1 MMAIIDGSIRP
12 FDVRSTTFS
21 DKSNYPSTT
30 STPSLPF
37 PHNSNLSSSLT
48 IDGTIQHRPEF
59 PGNSTYTASR
69 HAHCNPDINL
79 SPSAI
84 EPLLED
90 SPSPYQQPNTC
101 INLVSNQASE
111 FIPNQV
117 GTNLMEV
124 FESSGN
130 IGEVIYDEFVPSKPP
145 DPESLILEPCQL
157 SSKSIPQSYKF
168 NSPSTRNTN
177 MSLAIKKC
185 RTKYR
190 ASKQPYANV
199 ITSKGSGGC
208 QIETRQNILQ
218 SGVKEIQ
225 AMVTL
230 NSVDGHMGSGHVP
243 DLGGVETIHAPSSI
257 EEKEEPI
264 KELVPKPVPN
274 LTMNIIMWNVR
285 GANNNVFVPQSWDV
299 IRAHKPLIFILLET
313 KLDDCRAQQVM
324 CILWFDQ
331 FEAIS

>member
-1 MMAIIDGSIRP
+1 
-12 FDVRSTTFS
+12 
-21 DKSNYPSTT
+21 
-30 STPSLPF
+30 
-37 PHNSNLSSSLT
+37 
-48 IDGTIQHRPEF
+48 
-59 PGNSTYTASR
+59 
-69 HAHCNPDINL
+69 
-79 SPSAI
+79 
-84 EPLLED
+84 
-90 SPSPYQQPNTC
+90 
-101 INLVSNQASE
+101 
-111 FIPNQV
+111 
-117 GTNLMEV
+117 
-124 FESSGN
+124 
-130 IGEVIYDEFVPSKPP
+130 
-145 DPESLILEPCQL
+145 
-157 SSKSIPQSYKF
+157 
-168 NSPSTRNTN
+168 

-299 IRAHKPLIFILLET
+299 IRAHKPSIFILLET
-313 KLDDCRAQQVM
+313 KLDDCHAQQVM